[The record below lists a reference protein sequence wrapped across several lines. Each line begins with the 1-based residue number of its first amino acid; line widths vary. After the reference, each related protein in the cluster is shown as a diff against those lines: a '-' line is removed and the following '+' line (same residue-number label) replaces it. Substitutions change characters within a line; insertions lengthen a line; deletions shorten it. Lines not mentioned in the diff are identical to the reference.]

1 MSSSILNKTLV
12 VLFQNSELSSLSSK
26 TRLLSS
32 SPMHLSTNL
41 SLNFKPTKY
50 QLKQEWVQLLLLISQ
65 SLLVLQVLIHLKLTS
80 STPLT
85 SPPKSTKVKSKSPK
99 TSKSVLKARRSKHQK
114 LLYWRSS
121 ISSHL
126 SMVSS

>member
-1 MSSSILNKTLV
+1 MSSSILNKTLGA
-12 VLFQNSELSSLSSK
+12 LFQNSELLFLSSK

-41 SLNFKPTKY
+41 SLNSKPTKY
-50 QLKQEWVQLLLLISQ
+50 QLKQESVRLLLLISQ

-80 STPLT
+80 STPLIF
-85 SPPKSTKVKSKSPK
+85 PPKSTKVKSKSQK

-114 LLYWRSS
+114 LPYWRSS
-121 ISSHL
+121 ISNHL
-126 SMVSS
+126 SMVLS